1 MKNNIDVVIV
11 GGGLTGLTTAYYLE
25 KYGKKVLVL
34 EKNSVVGGVIQTH
47 HKDGFTFEGGPTTG
61 ALSSEEMVELFDD
74 LKEDCEF
81 EGTSDMANE
90 RWILKN
96 GKWKVLPNGLWG
108 GIVTPLFT
116 WKDKFRIWGEPFR
129 KKGTNPD
136 ESLSGLVKRRLGQ
149 SYLDYA
155 VDPFVSGV
163 YAGDPDLLI
172 TRYALPKLYN
182 LEQEYGS
189 FIKGSIKKKKEPKS
203 ELQKRVTREVFSVKG
218 GLSNLIHALEKN
230 IHPESIV
237 CNVNKIQVLPVDDSY
252 EVHYIDASGNA
263 CKVIAPKVVSTVG
276 GYVLKDML
284 TYMKDIDLDL
294 NPVFNVKYAKLVQV
308 AVGYNKWDGKPVNA
322 FGGLV
327 PGKEKKDFLGI
338 LFPGSLF
345 QNRCPKG
352 GALLSFFMGGI
363 KRPDIFEKTDE
374 EIKEIV
380 FREIKA
386 TLGEEKSPDLL
397 HIFRYKH
404 AIAQYDIS
412 TGKRLQVI
420 EEVEKKY
427 PGLLLAGHLRN
438 GIGMTD
444 RVKQGKRIAE
454 QLVV

>member
-1 MKNNIDVVIV
+1 MENNVDIVIV
-11 GGGLTGLTTAYYLE
+11 GAGLTGLTMAYYLN
-25 KYGKKVLVL
+25 KFGKKVLLL
-34 EKNSVVGGVIQTH
+34 EKNPVVGGVIQTH
-47 HKDGFTFEGGPTTG
+47 QKNGFIFEGGPTTG

-74 LKEDCEF
+74 LKADCEF
-81 EGTSDMANE
+81 EGTSDASKE

-96 GKWKVLPNGLWG
+96 GKWRPLPGGLLQ
-108 GIVTPLFT
+108 GITTSLFT

-129 KKGTNPD
+129 QKGTDPN
-136 ESLSGLVKRRLGQ
+136 ESLAGLVKRRLGQ

-172 TRYALPKLYN
+172 TRFALPKLYK

-203 ELQKRVTREVFSVKG
+203 KLQKRVTREVFSVKG
-218 GLSNLIHALEKN
+218 GLSNLINALKKN
-230 IHPESIV
+230 IPGDNILCGVEKVKIHP
-237 CNVNKIQVLPVDDSY
+237 LDHAY
-252 EVHYIDASGNA
+252 EVHYLNSLGVAS
-263 CKVIAPKVVSTVG
+263 KVVADKVVTTVG

-284 TYMKDIDLDL
+284 SNLMGIDINLD
-294 NPVFNVKYAKLVQV
+294 PIFKVKYAKLVQI
-308 AVGYNKWDGKPVNA
+308 AVGYNKWEGKKINA

-345 QNRCPKG
+345 KNRCPNG
-352 GALLSFFMGGI
+352 GALLSVFMGGI
-363 KRPDIFEKTDE
+363 KRPDIFEKSDE
-374 EIKEIV
+374 EIQEIV
-380 FREIKA
+380 LKVVKS
-386 TLGEEKSPDLL
+386 TLGEDKDPDLM
-397 HIFRYKH
+397 HIFRYPH

-412 TGKRLQVI
+412 TGKRLQII
-420 EEVEKKY
+420 EEVESKF
-427 PGLLLAGHLRN
+427 PGLLIAGHMRD

-454 QLVV
+454 QLVI